1 MRELAKVA
9 RTIRK
14 KRGRVSSAS
23 RTWTRDSHS
32 WIELHFVSSEVRN
45 RNLRWNLESS
55 WGILSKIPSQV
66 LARDV
71 FSSFLAS
78 TEASRIDDDRTE
90 SMSASLRSRYK
101 FILLSGAIVATRA
114 SRNHATLSS
123 RWKRERSRVR
133 LIARHAYPFPSRA
146 TVVHYH

>member
-1 MRELAKVA
+1 VRELAKVA
-9 RTIRK
+9 RTIRT
-14 KRGRVSSAS
+14 KRGRASSAS

-55 WGILSKIPSQV
+55 WGILGKIPSQV
-66 LARDV
+66 LARDI
-71 FSSFLAS
+71 FSSFLA
-78 TEASRIDDDRTE
+78 TEASRIDDDRAE

-101 FILLSGAIVATRA
+101 FILLSGAIVATRVR
-114 SRNHATLSS
+114 RNHATLSS

-133 LIARHAYPFPSRA
+133 LIARHAHPFPSRA